1 MVLELHNHCLHSKYQ
16 VTSRPA
22 LPSHVGL
29 AAVVTA
35 DHGPSGVPEDLPGGT
50 SNRLELRLHGW
61 FRMGLTG
68 LLGFHLDQ

>member
-1 MVLELHNHCLHSKYQ
+1 MVLELHDHCLHSKW
-16 VTSRPA
+16 A
-22 LPSHVGL
+22 LLSHVGL

-50 SNRLELRLHGW
+50 SNRLELRWYGW

>member
-16 VTSRPA
+16 VTSKLA
-22 LPSHVGL
+22 LSSHVGL

-35 DHGPSGVPEDLPGGT
+35 DHGPSGAPEDLPGGT
-50 SNRLELRLHGW
+50 SDWLELRLHGW

-68 LLGFHLDQ
+68 FPGFHLDQ